1 MVKIEVRDTAKE
13 RVFLEGDRVRV
24 VCGEYAGHLGT
35 VRKVHGNAV
44 FVGLDGQSHSLTA
57 HPDQLTHDLGEQES
71 KVEQLQRALD
81 EMQRANE
88 YLRMEVASR
97 GERIAEQNERIEA
110 LKKARNVVLPTG
122 NLILDAFAGARL
134 NGELREALHKARGAC
149 KRLRIERD
157 EARQKVDQLQQRE
170 SANGKI
176 DKIIADHALADA
188 ERRELLQ
195 IAATLARQL
204 DNR

>member
-1 MVKIEVRDTAKE
+1 MEDTVVKIEVRD
-13 RVFLEGDRVRV
+13 
-24 VCGEYAGHLGT
+24 
-35 VRKVHGNAV
+35 
-44 FVGLDGQSHSLTA
+44 
-57 HPDQLTHDLGEQES
+57 QLTHDIGEQES

-81 EMQRANE
+81 EMQRALARAE
-88 YLRMEVASR
+88 KFESDATMTIGQLEEKIDQLQQLADDRLEEMQQLAQEIDR
-97 GERIAEQNERIEA
+97 RDERIGA

-122 NLILDAFAGARL
+122 NVILDAFAGARL

-157 EARQKVDQLQQRE
+157 EARAELKEWRAERTGLSR
-170 SANGKI
+170 
-176 DKIIADHALADA
+176 DHMKLITEHAQAQH